1 MSGLVAEKV
10 IGDKSTIS
18 IGGSVFNLKLNYS
31 LDDGSPASRS
41 ANSSGHDYAFGAQD
55 GSFVCQIEA
64 STPDLSTIKG
74 WITRSAAG
82 LITAQSTVI
91 SLPPVGGGATVTGT
105 FNCKYH
111 RYQILSTSPD
121 GFVLVGLTGVLTDT
135 NVTWA

>member
-31 LDDGSPASRS
+31 LDDGSPATRS

-55 GSFVCQIEA
+55 GGFTCEIEA
-64 STPDLSTIKG
+64 STPDLTTIKG
-74 WITRSAAG
+74 WIVRSSAG
-82 LITAQSTVI
+82 LITAQSTI
-91 SLPPVGGGATVTGT
+91 MSLPPVGGGATVTGT

-121 GFVLVGLTGVLTDT
+121 GFVLVRVIGVITDT